1 MPAYNHLIHAT
12 EPSVLAEARES
23 LMKALTA
30 VDEFL
35 ALHGAG
41 EGEYAVGPH
50 YGWSMTGS
58 VDQVRMQGVWTFVY
72 DIESVKQHFAKT
84 QNVCCQTE

>member
-1 MPAYNHLIHAT
+1 
-12 EPSVLAEARES
+12 
-23 LMKALTA
+23 MKALTA

-58 VDQVRMQGVWTFVY
+58 VDQVRVGDLPNLGFRPY
-72 DIESVKQHFAKT
+72 RPGKSKEKH
-84 QNVCCQTE
+84 